1 MIKDLFHNPPRKTQ
15 YLISV
20 VAVFSVAALGLALH
34 NLIVYRV
41 VALMLLVT
49 VSLTLFLDII
59 PVIIAAVL
67 SALVWNLFFWT

>member
-20 VAVFSVAALGLALH
+20 VIVLSVTALGLAFH
-34 NLIVYRV
+34 NLVGYQV

-49 VSLTLFLDII
+49 VSILTLFLDIV

-67 SALVWNLFFWT
+67 SALLWDLLF

>member
-1 MIKDLFHNPPRKTQ
+1 MIKDLFHNPPNKTQ

-20 VAVFSVAALGLALH
+20 VAVLSVTEFGLALH
-34 NLIVYRV
+34 NLIVYLV

-67 SALVWNLFFWT
+67 SALLWNLFFWT